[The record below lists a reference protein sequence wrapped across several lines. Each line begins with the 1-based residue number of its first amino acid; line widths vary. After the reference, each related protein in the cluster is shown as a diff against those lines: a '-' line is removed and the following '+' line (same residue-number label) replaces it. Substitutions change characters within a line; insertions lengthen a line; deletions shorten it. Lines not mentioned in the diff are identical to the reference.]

1 MIEQIQQDVT
11 HLRLHVERQEQ
22 DVEESVADSSM
33 QALTLEARLSI
44 VSYQLPL
51 RRHLRETESLLDP

>member
-1 MIEQIQQDVT
+1 
-11 HLRLHVERQEQ
+11 
-22 DVEESVADSSM
+22 M